1 MKNANLAL
9 DRWMSPK
16 MPLLIVLVLAVG
28 LTCSGPVSRLCPYV
42 TALMCFQTFS
52 NSLGGSFR
60 DLLRVLSHPR
70 PVLAIFL
77 ALHVLM
83 PLVALGIGTLFFPDR
98 PLYTLSLVLEEASP
112 AAVSSLMWMVIG
124 GGNVELCLSVVL
136 LDTIL
141 SPVILPLTLRL
152 LCGSV
157 VTLDTAGLVRDL
169 VIMIVIPAA
178 LSMLFCRAAGKETCK
193 GLKTH
198 LGAVTKLTMLVII
211 SANVTRCV
219 PLLQGLGAGLLALL
233 VITLVM
239 RLLGLVIGWAL
250 ARLLRFPYE
259 TALTVTVNS
268 SMRNNAVAGTLA
280 AEFFPA
286 DVVFSPSVS
295 PVFSQLCVSL
305 AVRLFQ
311 RYRPAED

>member
-16 MPLLIVLVLAVG
+16 MPLLILLVLAVG

-83 PLVALGIGTLFFPDR
+83 PLAALAIGSLCFPDR

-178 LSMLFCRAAGKETCK
+178 LSMLFCRAVGKETCK

-219 PLLQGLGAGLLALL
+219 PLLQGLDAGLLALL
-233 VITLVM
+233 FITLVM
-239 RLLGLVIGWAL
+239 RLLGLVMGWVL
-250 ARLLRFPYE
+250 ARLLRLPYE

-268 SMRNNAVAGTLA
+268 SMRNNAAAGTLA

-311 RYRPAED
+311 KYCTAEG